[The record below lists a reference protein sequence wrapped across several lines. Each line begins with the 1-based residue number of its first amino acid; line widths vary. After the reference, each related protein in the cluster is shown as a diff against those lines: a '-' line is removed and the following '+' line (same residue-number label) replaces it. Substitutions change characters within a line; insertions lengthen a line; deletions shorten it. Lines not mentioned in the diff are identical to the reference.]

1 MRRHLRIQRIQRHDH
16 RRDQTDQRIL
26 IFSLWYRFGNSHA
39 NVCFGRRNVSNPAS
53 WLSPWCSI
61 HTLLMSPRGSSFPE
75 NAMPRVALVVDDSML
90 IRHTVCRFLEE
101 RGFSVESAS
110 NGQEAL
116 ETLKRIRPDIIIT
129 DMQMPKMNGGEFITA
144 LKAHPVTANI
154 PVVIVAG
161 RQSGFD
167 ESEKRAQFAIFKDID
182 IETQLAKALET
193 ILNAPAVKGQASGK

>member
-1 MRRHLRIQRIQRHDH
+1 M
-16 RRDQTDQRIL
+16 
-26 IFSLWYRFGNSHA
+26 A
-39 NVCFGRRNVSNPAS
+39 
-53 WLSPWCSI
+53 
-61 HTLLMSPRGSSFPE
+61 
-75 NAMPRVALVVDDSML
+75 RVALVVDDSML

-116 ETLKRIRPDIIIT
+116 EALKRVRPDIIIT
-129 DMQMPKMNGGEFITA
+129 DMQMPRMNGGEFITA
-144 LKAHPVTANI
+144 LKSQPATANI

-167 ESEKRAQFAIFKDID
+167 ESEERAQLAIFKDID

-193 ILNAPAVKGQASGK
+193 ILSTPAVKGQASGK